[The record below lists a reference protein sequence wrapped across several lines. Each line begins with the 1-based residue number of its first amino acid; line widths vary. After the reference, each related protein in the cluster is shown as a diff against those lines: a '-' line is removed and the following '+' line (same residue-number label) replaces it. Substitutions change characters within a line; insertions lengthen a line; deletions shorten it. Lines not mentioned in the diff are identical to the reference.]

1 MIKIHCGNYTDRRI
15 HLWCVLK
22 ETIVTI
28 ILQMQPLY
36 NPQRSTYPDP
46 PKICHATTASNDN
59 ISHSKRTKD
68 LRRAPNNRKKN
79 LTYGLSTKKVQT
91 NKPEQVNESVDLS
104 SHKIWLINT
113 NGCTEA
119 NTNQCNEPLQ
129 DRQLMG
135 TITLV
140 ISDQHQRII
149 WHFNLK
155 RICTETLNH
164 ELRYTLYIA
173 P

>member
-15 HLWCVLK
+15 HLWCVLR

-68 LRRAPNNRKKN
+68 LHGAPNSRKNN
-79 LTYGLSTKKVQT
+79 LTYDLSTKKFSLNRRMNLWTCRATRFGLSIQMDALIPTLIKALNLYKVPSI
-91 NKPEQVNESVDLS
+91 KNEYKLD
-104 SHKIWLINT
+104 KINWRTIAMSDDQN
-113 NGCTEA
+113 
-119 NTNQCNEPLQ
+119 PL
-129 DRQLMG
+129 R
-135 TITLV
+135 
-140 ISDQHQRII
+140 
-149 WHFNLK
+149 
-155 RICTETLNH
+155 
-164 ELRYTLYIA
+164 
-173 P
+173 